1 MPFTIIIIVLLVAV
15 CVVSVISI
23 VKRASH
29 GCCGAG
35 GDDEKRIEKDGS
47 EFPNCYKI
55 TIGGMTCKN
64 CALRIENAFNRQDGF
79 AAQVDLKSVTAV
91 VRTKQPAAELLLRK
105 TICDNGYTV
114 ESIEQTA
121 P

>member
-1 MPFTIIIIVLLVAV
+1 MPFTIIIIAVLAAV
-15 CVVSVISI
+15 CVFSVISI

-47 EFPNCYKI
+47 DYPYCYAV

-64 CALRIENAFNRQDGF
+64 CALRIENAFNRQEGF
-79 AAQVDLKSVTAV
+79 AAQVDLKSGKAL

-105 TICDNGYTV
+105 TVCDNGYTV
-114 ESIEQTA
+114 EGIEQTA